1 MISGLAAVQPG
12 MTPRF
17 RPLAALGAASLL
29 VGALLRL
36 TLWWQYG
43 VADGVAGVQLPS
55 ILFRGLLNDFIVTL
69 YAFAPLAL
77 YLTLIPERRFNS
89 RFNRT
94 LILAGS
100 WITLFAMVFLAVAE
114 DYFFQEFDSR
124 FNLVAFDY
132 LAYPTEVAGD
142 VWAEYPVIRT
152 VLAAALFASVGIY
165 WIRRWAL
172 DRSGI
177 R

>member
-1 MISGLAAVQPG
+1 MA
-12 MTPRF
+12 PRF

-36 TLWWQYG
+36 ALWWQYG
-43 VADGVAGVQLPS
+43 VADGVTGVHLPS
-55 ILFRGLLNDFIVTL
+55 ILLRGLLNDFVVTL
-69 YAFAPLAL
+69 YAFTPFAL
-77 YLTLIPERRFNS
+77 YLALIPERWFNS
-89 RFNRT
+89 RANRIT
-94 LILAGS
+94 ILAGS

-152 VLAAALFASVGIY
+152 VFAAALFASAGIY
-165 WIRRWAL
+165 WMSRWAL
-172 DRSGI
+172 DGSRA